1 MNVCESS
8 VRSVVLAHSRRYFG
22 SSSCRQGKKTRVPFD
37 RRFPVT
43 AKHVNRHVK
52 GGSVEMEEVVAKH
65 VVPPTGFQD
74 PQIGRYRN
82 VPEMIPEFVVPD
94 LTDFKLKPY
103 VSYKVSNITQTKFT
117 AKDLFHSCYANDIV
131 DKFSKGEITVESST
145 QSDSKH
151 DKS

>member
-1 MNVCESS
+1 MNLCEFS
-8 VRSVVLAHSRRYFG
+8 VRSVVLAQSRRYFG

-43 AKHVNRHVK
+43 AKHVNRYVK
-52 GGSVEMEEVVAKH
+52 GGSVEMEKAVAKH
-65 VVPPTGFQD
+65 VVPPTGFHD
-74 PQIGRYRN
+74 PQLGRYRN

-103 VSYKVSNITQTKFT
+103 VSYKVTDITQTKFT
-117 AKDLFHSCYANDIV
+117 AKDLFHACYANDIA
-131 DKFSKGEITVESST
+131 DKFSKGDITVNT
-145 QSDSKH
+145 KQSDSKH